1 MKYDLYKQVQ
11 AELGGISD
19 SFKTDVEKLLKES
32 DGDEQTKKLICEYS
46 NITEQA
52 IKSVCLAISH
62 LGTSLV
68 D

>member
-1 MKYDLYKQVQ
+1 MKHDLYKQVQ
-11 AELGGISD
+11 IELGGISD
-19 SFKTDVEKLLKES
+19 SFKLDVEELLKES
-32 DGDEQTKKLICEYS
+32 EADEQTKKLIREYS

-52 IKSVCLAISH
+52 LRSVCLAISR

>member
-1 MKYDLYKQVQ
+1 MQNDLYKQVQ
-11 AELGGISD
+11 IELGGISD
-19 SFKTDVEKLLKES
+19 SFKLDAEELLKES
-32 DGDEQTKKLICEYS
+32 EADEQTKKLIREYS

-52 IKSVCLAISH
+52 LKSVCLAVSH